1 MIDPWNRVMNNL
13 LIAEKGVCKSIV
25 CNVIYTPPTFPAL
38 GCECVGASDT
48 AVDMENSENGIT
60 SVIRIRSFST
70 NGLTDAR
77 KAINIACDAM
87 RQMGYVRTFG
97 PEPIPHLTDFNIRCM
112 EARFRR
118 VVCDGDVIPKFD
130 EE

>member
-13 LIAEKGVCKSIV
+13 LVAERGVCKSIV
-25 CNVIYTPPTFPAL
+25 SNVVDTPPTFPAL
-38 GCECVGASDT
+38 SCECVGASD
-48 AVDMENSENGIT
+48 AAMDMENSENGIN
-60 SVIRIRSFST
+60 SIIRIRSFST

-118 VVCDGDVIPKFD
+118 FLGDGDTIPKF
-130 EE
+130 EEE